1 MPRRD
6 WDGKRDNCRQGTSSG
21 RGFERG
27 RGTSSAGAGGEGS
40 GTGSQA
46 LARAGG
52 GGKLVAGSDTR
63 STTNGGGRGA
73 AVLADGEGN
82 GGCRG
87 TAVLVDGDGRGGAT
101 GGVRGAGTPEWT
113 EESNRSTRE
122 SWATEKIEKT
132 SGK

>member
-1 MPRRD
+1 LGWEDGQLPTGYELGAGVRAWTRD
-6 WDGKRDNCRQGTSSG
+6 VERWRGG
-21 RGFERG
+21 RGVGHGE
-27 RGTSSAGAGGEGS
+27 SGAG
-40 GTGSQA
+40 T
-46 LARAGG
+46 GG
-52 GGKLVAGSDTR
+52 GGGNLVAGSDTR

-101 GGVRGAGTPEWT
+101 GGARGAGTPEWT

>member
-1 MPRRD
+1 M
-6 WDGKRDNCRQGTSSG
+6 DNCRQGTSSG

-73 AVLADGEGN
+73 AVL
-82 GGCRG
+82 
-87 TAVLVDGDGRGGAT
+87 VDGDGRGGAT